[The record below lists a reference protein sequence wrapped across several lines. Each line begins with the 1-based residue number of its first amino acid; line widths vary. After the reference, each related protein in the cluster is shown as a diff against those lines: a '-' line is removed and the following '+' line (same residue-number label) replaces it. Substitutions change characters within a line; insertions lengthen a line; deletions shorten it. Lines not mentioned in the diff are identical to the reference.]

1 MTEVEIMSSK
11 LTRGEFVQGAIA
23 LPALAGLLASATEA
37 AAAQQGHGSKTQY
50 KYQDKP
56 HNGQQCSTCTFFI
69 PGKSASAEGTCKIVA
84 GAISPHG
91 WCIAYSKK

>member
-11 LTRGEFVQGAIA
+11 LTRGEFVQGAI
-23 LPALAGLLASATEA
+23 GT
-37 AAAQQGHGSKTQY
+37 
-50 KYQDKP
+50 
-56 HNGQQCSTCTFFI
+56 
-69 PGKSASAEGTCKIVA
+69 SASAEGTCKIVA